1 MAFEIN
7 DSNKFG
13 FDIAYLVYTT
23 VYDQWKS
30 LTQEQKNKARRQVE
44 ATVNEAGFRG
54 HPTGLISKAAWQT
67 VLNEKR
73 GIEPGK
79 ADRIA
84 TEHPITFT
92 NLALHILNMETKLS
106 YDDYFNVWFDNLITT
121 TTTNAENQRLKEHQ
135 KNFNFGV
142 DCWEQMYENAGIK
155 LMKRPRMMS
164 HDEKR
169 EWGLM

>member
-1 MAFEIN
+1 MAFEI
-7 DSNKFG
+7 DDTNKFG
-13 FDIAYLVYTT
+13 FDIAYMVYST

-30 LTQEQKNKARRQVE
+30 LTQPQKNKARRQVE

-54 HPTGLISKAAWQT
+54 HSTKLISEAAWQT

-73 GIEPGK
+73 GIEPSKG
-79 ADRIA
+79 DRVA

-92 NLALHILNMETKLS
+92 NVALFILNLEDKLS
-106 YDDYFNVWFDNLITT
+106 YDDYFAVWFNNLITT
-121 TTTNAENQRLKEHQ
+121 TTTNAENYRLKDYQ
-135 KNFNFGV
+135 KNFKFGI
-142 DCWEQMYENAGIK
+142 DCWKQMYENAGIK
-155 LMKRPRMMS
+155 LMERPRVMS